1 MQAYL
6 AAYAAATVVFLGLDA
21 IWLNIASRLLYR
33 PLLGDLLAEK
43 PNLAVAVVFYAVY
56 VVGIVVFCVSPAHA
70 ARSWTTAVALGA
82 LLGLV
87 AYGTYDFTNL
97 ATLRNWPVAVS
108 LVDLAWGMTVTTIAT
123 LAGYAVM
130 RWLG

>member
-1 MQAYL
+1 MKAYL
-6 AAYAAATVVFLGLDA
+6 AAYGAAAVVFLGLDA
-21 IWLNIASRLLYR
+21 IWLNIASRLFYR

-56 VVGIVVFCVSPAHA
+56 VIGVVVFCVAPAKTA
-70 ARSWTTAVALGA
+70 AAALGLGA

-97 ATLRNWPVAVS
+97 ATIRNWPAIVS
-108 LVDLAWGMTVTTIAT
+108 LVDLAWGMSLTALAA
-123 LAGYAVM
+123 LAGYAVL
-130 RWLG
+130 RWMS